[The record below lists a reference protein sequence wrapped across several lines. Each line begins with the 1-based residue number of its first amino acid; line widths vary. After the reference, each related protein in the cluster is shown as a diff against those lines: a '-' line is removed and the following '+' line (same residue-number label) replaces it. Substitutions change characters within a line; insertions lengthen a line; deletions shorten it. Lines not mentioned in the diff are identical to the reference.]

1 MAFYI
6 VFVYYFRFVYVE
18 SAFFEKWWLEQDEKR
33 RKDVKQLVNEGRL
46 EFAGGA
52 WSMNDE
58 ASVHYQSIVDQL
70 TWGLRY

>member
-1 MAFYI
+1 M
-6 VFVYYFRFVYVE
+6 YVE
-18 SAFFEKWWLEQDEKR
+18 TAYFDKWWSDQNDQRRHHVKR
-33 RKDVKQLVNEGRL
+33 LVAEGRL

-58 ASVHYQSIVDQL
+58 AAAHYHSVLDQL